1 MKEKPQNQTILQFH
15 IFLTIQ
21 FFFFFLKL
29 TSIRDLRHRSRVMTL
44 SYGNRIGGVIVSV
57 LVSSAVDRG
66 FEPQV
71 KPKTM

>member
-29 TSIRDLRHRSRVMTL
+29 TSIR
-44 SYGNRIGGVIVSV
+44 
-57 LVSSAVDRG
+57 
-66 FEPQV
+66 EPQNLM
-71 KPKTM
+71 PDITRQEI